1 MIVIEDMLTE
11 PVACIKAYALTQL
24 QRSIVC
30 LGWRGSRAHAGV
42 HQARKSMRRVRACLA
57 LGEPALGAGADM
69 IDRELAKICESLSC
83 LRDAKARVESL
94 DRLLTSH
101 AEIEIQRCL
110 HAAKRL
116 ALNARADA
124 MRHEQAI
131 DPNFLTRRERLQVL
145 AGAIPVLHWKQIS
158 NMGLSRSIHH
168 SMYACDEAAEIA
180 LSRGK
185 AKDWHRLR
193 RRRRRLA
200 QQHTALEQCDIL
212 LPSILV
218 PDHKLGSL
226 LGEAQD
232 LSVLREFFKHHPGL
246 SIENKARL
254 KLFLKQEF
262 KQLSAQSMGN
272 K

>member
-1 MIVIEDMLTE
+1 MLAE
-11 PVACIKAYALTQL
+11 PSDRVKAYALTQL
-24 QRSIVC
+24 ERAIVC

-42 HQARKSMRRVRACLA
+42 HQARKSIRRVRACLA
-57 LGEPALGAGADM
+57 LGESALGAGADM

-94 DRLLTSH
+94 DRLLTNNT
-101 AEIEIQRCL
+101 ENEIQHCL
-110 HAAKRL
+110 QAAKRL
-116 ALNARADA
+116 ALNARANA
-124 MRHEQAI
+124 MRIEQAM

-145 AGAIPVLHWKQIS
+145 EAAIPVLPWKQIS
-158 NMGLSRSIHH
+158 HSGLSRAIHH
-168 SMYACDEAAEIA
+168 SMYVCDQAAVIA

-185 AKDWHRLR
+185 SKDWHRLR

-200 QQHTALEQCDIL
+200 QQHTALEHCDIL

-232 LSVLREFFKHHPGL
+232 ISVLREFFKKHPNL
-246 SIENKARL
+246 SIENAARL
-254 KLFLKQEF
+254 KVFLKQEF
-262 KQLSAQSMGN
+262 KHLSTEAMG
-272 K
+272 KK